1 MSQFFH
7 KIFWRT
13 GIGSGTVWQTRAK
26 NPRFHNYSF
35 VTWATWHPPNCPPGC
50 AARRSI
56 FLRLNRKTSQL
67 GDANK
72 IIFGIMKTFLN
83 RSGGFVGSADEVQPR
98 TSKKIKA
105 PSLRRGTTTLPKL
118 STLSLLLAVVSG
130 CQSGKLT
137 HYTSPEVTGRVLAAD
152 THQPLAHADV
162 QRVEP
167 ETFAEYWSFG
177 SPKGGTIL
185 IEPVGA
191 RTDAD
196 GRFVL
201 NSKSVVALCSFNR
214 AGRRFQSIT
223 AMPATNLSRPTTPA
237 QTSPARLPPVC
248 RWLMWARYCFSR
260 WFNKTCH

>member
-1 MSQFFH
+1 
-7 KIFWRT
+7 
-13 GIGSGTVWQTRAK
+13 
-26 NPRFHNYSF
+26 
-35 VTWATWHPPNCPPGC
+35 
-50 AARRSI
+50 
-56 FLRLNRKTSQL
+56 LNRKTSQL

-177 SPKGGTIL
+177 SPKGGTL
-185 IEPVGA
+185 LMEPVGA

-201 NSKSVVALCSFNR
+201 NSKSVIALFMQPGWSAVSVNYSHAGYESFQTNYT
-214 AGRRFQSIT
+214 GTNIT
-223 AMPATNLSRPTTPA
+223 S
-237 QTSPARLPPVC
+237 QTSAGVPVVDVGDV
-248 RWLMWARYCFSR
+248 LLQPVVQ
-260 WFNKTCH
+260 